1 MLNVTLCFCFVGDH
15 LYINS
20 ADHSKNQTSEGRLQ
34 TSLCEDFNCLVRVY
48 IEALLERFINTADTD
63 GEHGKSEERPDDDDD
78 DGDRVDQEVSKRQRD
93 EEPSVEVTFNGT
105 SNAVTLVVQ
114 GSIGMLQ
121 KIVETQTT
129 YRDQYVTQAIF
140 DGAAGDEEE
149 DLYIEGFCSAANN
162 CLRMSDTL
170 ENIMRNLQERL
181 LEEDSEDPENSTG
194 VISALDEHTNILL
207 RLYNR
212 HAVFFAQ
219 RISDKIVAVI
229 DDAIS
234 EDMFGKPWLHEHT
247 RNDLAL
253 VMIRTMDDFMED
265 WQAYLDPIL
274 HIRVL
279 EVMVTAICNFYVKT
293 LVQKSAY
300 HLSINK
306 SIWKH
311 DNRLGLDRMTTDI
324 QIIRDYFDGFA
335 QNSYPTLSRV
345 VGDELEVLETTHE
358 ILAIAAGF
366 SKWSD
371 LNDFILLLHKRL
383 QNVTLTKYVVGDIV
397 HLMNPQLEKAS
408 YELVDSMVP
417 ILDAMTSKQGIRDV
431 NATGMSLAEILL
443 EVCRESHRLRLRPGL
458 KNGDDVVEQGEIMLG
473 MLSRQSTKYRKKMVK
488 SIQKHSKEQGQ
499 NLNKTMSSLSKMT
512 GSPTQNRMAKVV
524 ASPVNRRASQQR
536 GRDSLAASQKQSSS
550 KKIAERLSKYKKR
563 FG

>member
-1 MLNVTLCFCFVGDH
+1 M
-15 LYINS
+15 
-20 ADHSKNQTSEGRLQ
+20 
-34 TSLCEDFNCLVRVY
+34 CEDFNCLVRVY

-78 DGDRVDQEVSKRQRD
+78 LVDQEVSKRQRD

-234 EDMFGKPWLHEHT
+234 EDMFGKPWLHEHA

-274 HIRVL
+274 H
-279 EVMVTAICNFYVKT
+279 EVIH
-293 LVQKSAY
+293 S
-300 HLSINK
+300 S
-306 SIWKH
+306 
-311 DNRLGLDRMTTDI
+311 NRD
-324 QIIRDYFDGFA
+324 
-335 QNSYPTLSRV
+335 
-345 VGDELEVLETTHE
+345 
-358 ILAIAAGF
+358 
-366 SKWSD
+366 
-371 LNDFILLLHKRL
+371 
-383 QNVTLTKYVVGDIV
+383 
-397 HLMNPQLEKAS
+397 
-408 YELVDSMVP
+408 
-417 ILDAMTSKQGIRDV
+417 
-431 NATGMSLAEILL
+431 
-443 EVCRESHRLRLRPGL
+443 
-458 KNGDDVVEQGEIMLG
+458 
-473 MLSRQSTKYRKKMVK
+473 
-488 SIQKHSKEQGQ
+488 
-499 NLNKTMSSLSKMT
+499 
-512 GSPTQNRMAKVV
+512 
-524 ASPVNRRASQQR
+524 
-536 GRDSLAASQKQSSS
+536 
-550 KKIAERLSKYKKR
+550 
-563 FG
+563 